1 MADRDRVVA
10 ELETD
15 VLVVGGGLAAL
26 RCAYEARRR
35 GARVA
40 IAVKGRLGR
49 SGSSAM
55 TSAGYSAVIDPSDS
69 AQLHVDDT
77 LLGGRGLNDA
87 RLVEIMAE
95 EAPAR
100 REDLLALGGSMA
112 VEHDGSLVVHPS
124 GDHTIP
130 RTAVAASFRGLDL
143 TLPLAAAVEE
153 AGCEIF
159 ERLMVLDV
167 LRGDDGVL
175 GAVGLRRGDEPGV
188 VAIRAGSVVLATG
201 GCGSLFAISSNPSDV
216 TGDGY
221 AIALR
226 AGATLRD
233 MEFVQFYPWRCIEPF
248 DRGRMPIQPSTF
260 KLGGQLLNSRGERFM
275 ESWDPEKLESAG
287 RDVSARAIYDQIRQG
302 LDVRGGVL
310 LDISRLSDEQWR
322 ASNPRPAAWFE
333 SRGRDYRTT
342 DLILSPEAHFFM
354 GGVVVDEQ
362 GRSEVTGMF
371 VVGET
376 AGGVHG
382 ANRLDSNAIPETQV
396 FGTRAGATA
405 AAEPRAVSASDFD
418 RSLRRWLDEHDEL
431 SPGTSAAT
439 EFAALRREL
448 QAVAWRDLGIVR
460 EAHRLA
466 GGLADVAR
474 LLAFVHQLRAADDA
488 AQLERSELLDLLLV
502 AACCLACAL
511 KRTESRGAHFRSDY
525 PDRDD
530 EHWGHAQAV
539 HGHSVHEL
547 VVAPLSLTV

>member
-1 MADRDRVVA
+1 MPELDGVVDQID
-10 ELETD
+10 TD

-26 RCAYEARRR
+26 RCAYEARLR
-35 GARVA
+35 GAHVA
-40 IAVKGRLGR
+40 VVVKGRVGR

-55 TSAGYSAVIDPSDS
+55 TSAGYSAVIDPSDTP
-69 AQLHVDDT
+69 QLHVDDT

-87 RLVEIMAE
+87 RLVEIMAA

-100 REDLLALGGSMA
+100 REELLALGASMA
-112 VEHDGSLVVHPS
+112 LEDDGSLVVHPS

-143 TLPLAAAVEE
+143 TLPLTAAIEK
-153 AGCEIF
+153 AGCEIH
-159 ERLMVLDV
+159 ERTMVLDV
-167 LRGDDGVL
+167 LRAEDGVV
-175 GAVGLRRGDEPGV
+175 GAVGVRRGVDPGI
-188 VAIRAGSVVLATG
+188 VAIRAGVVVLATG

-260 KLGGQLLNSRGERFM
+260 KVGGQLLNARGERFM
-275 ESWDPEKLESAG
+275 ASWDPERLESAG
-287 RDVSARAIYDQIRQG
+287 RDISARAIYDQIRQG
-302 LDVRGGVL
+302 FDVRGGVL

-322 ASNPRPAAWFE
+322 ATNPRPAAWFE
-333 SRGRDYRTT
+333 SRGIDYRQTE
-342 DLILSPEAHFFM
+342 LVLSPEAHFFM

-362 GRSEVTGMF
+362 GRSEVAGLF

-405 AAEPRAVSASDFD
+405 AAESRSVGGAEFDAAVERWLAELSDAPRATCAAS
-418 RSLRRWLDEHDEL
+418 
-431 SPGTSAAT
+431 

-448 QAVAWRDLGIVR
+448 QTVAWRDLGIVR
-460 EAHRLA
+460 EATRLLR
-466 GGLADVAR
+466 GRADVAR
-474 LLAFVHQLRAADDA
+474 LLRAARACGPDDDA
-488 AQLERSELLDLLLV
+488 ARLERSELLDLLLV
-502 AACCLACAL
+502 AACCFESAL

-525 PDRDD
+525 PERDD
-530 EHWGHAQAV
+530 QHWCHALTIR
-539 HGHSVHEL
+539 GHSVEDL
-547 VVAPLSLTV
+547 VVSPLSLTV